1 VVNSRLRFARNFI
14 FNRKIIGHEFPAISK
29 WHNVGQF
36 KRNDEIKQFI
46 KITEIKELNIS
57 LNSFT
62 DDKSTKIHTQFVDH
76 LTNYENGNYLKI

>member
-1 VVNSRLRFARNFI
+1 M
-14 FNRKIIGHEFPAISK
+14 
-29 WHNVGQF
+29 
-36 KRNDEIKQFI
+36 
-46 KITEIKELNIS
+46 EIKELNIS